1 MMDDLIENLISE
13 FKKIKRVHGNL
24 FENFLTFVHLCL
36 TGKKDDKYKVK
47 KNQILEYIVVNKQS
61 IKLRLIQN

>member
-1 MMDDLIENLISE
+1 MNKMVDQLIVE
-13 FKKIKRVHGNL
+13 FKKLKRVRGNL

-36 TGKKDDKYKVK
+36 TGKKDDKYNVK
-47 KNQILEYIVVNKQS
+47 KNQILEYIVINKQS

>member
-1 MMDDLIENLISE
+1 MNKMVDQLIIE
-13 FKKIKRVHGNL
+13 FKKLKRVRGNL

-36 TGKKDDKYKVK
+36 TGKKDDKYNVK
-47 KNQILEYIVVNKQS
+47 KNQILEYIVINKQS

>member
-1 MMDDLIENLISE
+1 MNKMVDQLIIE
-13 FKKIKRVHGNL
+13 FKKLKRVRGNI

-36 TGKKDDKYKVK
+36 TGKKDDKYNVK

>member
-1 MMDDLIENLISE
+1 MNNLIDKLIME
-13 FKKIKRVHGNL
+13 FKKMKGVKGNI
-24 FENFLTFVHLCL
+24 FENFLSFVHLCL
-36 TGKKDDKYKVK
+36 TDGKDDKYKVK

>member
-1 MMDDLIENLISE
+1 MINQLIKE
-13 FKKIKRVHGNL
+13 FKKIRHVRGNL

-47 KNQILEYIVVNKQS
+47 KNQILEYIVANKQS
-61 IKLRLIQN
+61 IKLKLIQN

>member
-1 MMDDLIENLISE
+1 MNNLIDKLIME
-13 FKKIKRVHGNL
+13 FKKMKGVKGNI
-24 FENFLTFVHLCL
+24 FENFLSFVHLCL

>member
-1 MMDDLIENLISE
+1 MEKLIEKLIID
-13 FKKIKRVHGNL
+13 FKQIKHVRGNL
-24 FENFLTFVHLCL
+24 FENFLSFVHLCL
-36 TGKKDDKYKVK
+36 TDKKDDKYKVK

>member
-1 MMDDLIENLISE
+1 MIAELIKE
-13 FKKIKRVHGNL
+13 FKKLKRVRGNL

-47 KNQILEYIVVNKQS
+47 KNQILEYIVANRQS
-61 IKLRLIQN
+61 IKSKLIKN

>member
-1 MMDDLIENLISE
+1 MNNLIDKLIIE
-13 FKKIKRVHGNL
+13 FKKLKRVRGNL
-24 FENFLTFVHLCL
+24 FENFLSFVHLCL
-36 TGKKDDKYKVK
+36 TGNKDDKYKVK

>member
-1 MMDDLIENLISE
+1 MEKLIDQLIIE
-13 FKKIKRVHGNL
+13 FKKLKRVRGNL
-24 FENFLTFVHLCL
+24 FENFLSFVHLCL
-36 TGKKDDKYKVK
+36 TGNKDDKYKVK

>member
-1 MMDDLIENLISE
+1 MNKMVDQLIIE
-13 FKKIKRVHGNL
+13 FKKLKRVRGNV

-36 TGKKDDKYKVK
+36 TGKKDHKYNVK

>member
-1 MMDDLIENLISE
+1 MEKLIEKLIID
-13 FKKIKRVHGNL
+13 FKKIRHVRGNL